1 MNNSTLPKPYSD
13 SNLALNLEALAAA
26 QPILAERL
34 HWPVEADHVT
44 FDDLGGAHYRLHS
57 SSHCLSLG
65 EGEIDAVLTGTG
77 MQQPE
82 ACANPNFLVFGLGC
96 GELVEVML
104 RRYPACNFTA
114 WDRDP
119 WLMRLFL
126 MRSDWSAE
134 IASGQLRLSLGCDLF
149 KEAGKWLQNSIV
161 DHPLLTQVYA
171 CERQLLGEKL
181 KSKRAL
187 VCSGGLYVDS
197 LTAQLKSR
205 GFSVY
210 SFDVER
216 LASEELTLIVERF
229 DPKLVATI
237 NYVGG
242 LAEFCEGLNVDLL
255 CWEIDPSTSELQPLS
270 SPCDRTHIF
279 TYRKS
284 QVKAYRKA
292 GFVHVEHTPLAADT
306 QLRKPLELSG
316 QEREQYQSKLAFVGS
331 SLLANLDPFRGLFIK
346 GHAAWEQSCGNE
358 QEQSVLLQRAHESFE
373 QILAGQRAE
382 FSSWLVP
389 ELLEARCPGFRSWSL
404 QNPAAG
410 DPVQLLGEI
419 AGSEKRLTYMANL
432 GRFDAQVWGDAGWK
446 LIETHGVAY
455 RGPAGHR
462 DELSRIYCAAT
473 INLDIGRLYQA
484 DIAPMRVFDIMA
496 CGGFVL
502 AEWSPDLEREFE
514 IGVELD
520 CYRNLDQLTEKID
533 HYLAHPDQVRSI
545 AERGYRAVCERH
557 SFGRRVE
564 HMLSSI
570 EMSSLQARVAG

>member
-1 MNNSTLPKPYSD
+1 MNNSQLPKPYSD

-34 HWPVEADHVT
+34 HWPVEADHVS
-44 FDDLGGAHYRLHS
+44 FDDLGGAHYHLHS
-57 SSHCLSLG
+57 SAHCLSLG
-65 EGEIDAVLTGTG
+65 EGEIDAVLTGSNL
-77 MQQPE
+77 QQPE
-82 ACANPNFLVFGLGC
+82 QNANPELLVFGLGC
-96 GELVEVML
+96 GELVETML
-104 RRYPACNFTA
+104 RRFPASKITA

-126 MRSDWSAE
+126 MRKDWSAE
-134 IASGQLRLSLGCDLF
+134 IAGGRLHLCLGCDLF
-149 KEAGKWLQNSIV
+149 EEAGKWVQKSIV

-181 KSKRAL
+181 KPKRAL

-197 LTAQLKSR
+197 LSAQLKSR

-216 LASEELTLIVERF
+216 LAPEELTLIVERF
-229 DPKLVATI
+229 EPKLVATI

-242 LAEFCEGLNVDLL
+242 LGEFCEGLNVDLL
-255 CWEIDPSTSELQPLS
+255 CWEIDPCTSELQPLS
-270 SPCDRTHIF
+270 SPCDGTHIF

-292 GFVHVEHTPLAADT
+292 GFKHVEHTALAADT
-306 QLRKPLELSG
+306 QLRRPLELS
-316 QEREQYQSKLAFVGS
+316 QREREQYQSKLAFVGS
-331 SLLANLDPFRGLFIK
+331 SLLSNLDSFRDRFNRC
-346 GHAAWEQSCGNE
+346 HAAWEQSSGRKRD
-358 QEQSVLLQRAHESFE
+358 QSELLQRAQESFE
-373 QILAGQRAE
+373 QVCAGQRAD

-389 ELLEARCPGFRSWSL
+389 DLLEARCPGLRTWAVQHAGL
-404 QNPAAG
+404 DDPA
-410 DPVQLLGEI
+410 QLLGEI
-419 AGSEKRLTYMANL
+419 AGSEKRLSYMANL
-432 GRFDAQVWGDAGWK
+432 GRFDAQVWGDSGWN
-446 LIETHGVAY
+446 LIENHGVAY

-462 DELSRIYCAAT
+462 EELSRIYCAAT

-514 IGVELD
+514 VGVELD
-520 CYRNLDQLTEKID
+520 CYRNLDQLTEKVE

-564 HMLSSI
+564 HMLSSM
-570 EMSSLQARVAG
+570 EMSSLQTRVAG